1 MNLLDHVPTL
11 LRRWRAIVVLG
22 TLGTALGA
30 LATSAAVPQYQATT
44 TLFVSLQTTE
54 DTVTLNEGN
63 SFAQARVRSYAE
75 AVSSP
80 QVTEPVVESLD
91 LDMTPAQLGDIIST
105 EVPLD
110 TVLLRI
116 SVTDTKPSRAARI
129 SNALAERFT
138 EVIAEI
144 ERPAG
149 SESSPVRLSV
159 IEPAT
164 APSAPTSPSLTLN
177 LSLGLM
183 VGLALGVSF
192 AVARE
197 SRDSS
202 VRGRHDLTDSLSA
215 ALPEGGVPPML
226 GSIPYDARAS
236 EYALASKEN
245 AFGPRTEAFRRLRT
259 TLRFLDVDRRP
270 KIIAVTSALPG
281 EGKSSVAVNLAA
293 AISELGA
300 SVCLVDADLRRPCLA
315 RTLGLVQDAGLTT
328 AMIGQATMGEVLQST
343 DSFSV
348 LTSGVIPPNPAET
361 LASAQFRAVVREL
374 ADSFDH
380 VVVDTPP
387 VLPLADVPAMATA
400 LDGYLL
406 VVRYGR
412 TRRGQV
418 ADAVRALRC
427 TPTTVLGSILN
438 MAPAKGESE
447 YYGYANGAS
456 QGAQRRLP
464 RRLLGGLRQRGGPLT
479 GDAVGTRP

>member
-1 MNLLDHVPTL
+1 MNLLNHVPTL

-22 TLGTALGA
+22 TLGTVLGA

-63 SFAQARVRSYAE
+63 SFALARVRSYAQ

-80 QVTEPVVESLD
+80 EVTAPVVESLD
-91 LDMTPAQLGDIIST
+91 LDMTPAQLGDAIST

-129 SNALAERFT
+129 SDALADRFT

-144 ERPAG
+144 ERPVG
-149 SESSPVRLSV
+149 SESSPVRLSI
-159 IEPAT
+159 IEPA
-164 APSAPTSPSLTLN
+164 AVPSAPTSPSLTLN
-177 LSLGLM
+177 LVLGLM
-183 VGLALGVSF
+183 GGLALGVGF

-202 VRGRHDLTDSLSA
+202 VRGRRDLTDFLGVS
-215 ALPEGGVPPML
+215 LPEGSVPPVL

-236 EYALASKEN
+236 EHPIANQEN
-245 AFGPRTEAFRRLRT
+245 AFGPRTEAFRQLCT
-259 TLRFLDVDRRP
+259 TLRFLDVDRTP
-270 KIIAVTSALPG
+270 KIIAVTSALPN
-281 EGKSSVAVNLAA
+281 EGKSSIAINLAA
-293 AISELGA
+293 ALSELGS
-300 SVCLVDADLRRPCLA
+300 SVCLVDADLRRPCLG

-328 AMIGQATMGEVLQST
+328 LMIGQATVDEVLQST
-343 DSFSV
+343 ESFSV
-348 LTSGVIPPNPAET
+348 LTSGVIPPNPAEM
-361 LASAQFRAVVREL
+361 LASAQYRAVLRDL
-374 ADSFDH
+374 ADGFDH

-387 VLPLADVPAMATA
+387 VLPLADVPAMAPA

-406 VVRYGR
+406 VVRHGR

-418 ADAVRALRC
+418 ADVVRALQR

-438 MAPAKGESE
+438 MVPLKGQSE
-447 YYGYANGAS
+447 YYGYEYVAS
-456 QGAQRRLP
+456 REAQRRLP
-464 RRLLGGLRQRGGPLT
+464 LRLLGRLRQRRRSAD
-479 GDAVGTRP
+479 DAVGT